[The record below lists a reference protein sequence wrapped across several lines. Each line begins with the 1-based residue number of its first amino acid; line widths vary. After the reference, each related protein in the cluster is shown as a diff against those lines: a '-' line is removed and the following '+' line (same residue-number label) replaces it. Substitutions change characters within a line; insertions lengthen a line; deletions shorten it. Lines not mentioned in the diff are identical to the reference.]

1 MKKST
6 TAFATLC
13 SLALC
18 LWAYQAGVWLL
29 AIPMVLVL
37 EARALIKPR
46 WKISWEHFQ
55 AIHVL
60 AAFTWLL
67 SIFNFPINSPSPVA
81 YGAGYHI
88 LKCLPIGL
96 FPLIVCQTYC
106 VNFTSFYKALFKE
119 SYRSDKCINLYYP
132 YFGICLLAASVTGG
146 NTVLFLAITAVL
158 VAGFLGSLRSPRF
171 SAIAFYGLIGLALV
185 LSLVGTHQFYWLKA
199 NVKLKSPDLFNDL
212 TKDIA
217 SLSTQN
223 ENQNREQKFN
233 TDFLNK
239 AKERIKNAPVSAS
252 QSSIAQSNQRTEASQ
267 NTQTAPSTTQP
278 TQAPESTP
286 SPGAAQS
293 STPSA
298 EIAES
303 AQSTGTTPSPTQATQ
318 AAGSL
323 PNMGAASG
331 VGTSES
337 GTQGTQSTGTAPSTG
352 ASQSGT
358 QPSGDIASSQ
368 QPHQQGGGNENIIG
382 AATSTQGDTPS
393 VEGSEN
399 TQGTTSAQNAGQ
411 TGVGTNQN
419 NPSSS
424 LQATNQDAHGTRS
437 QPLPSLVQEAG
448 GVVDPQKSVT
458 QIGNTGALQPSDAIL
473 FRVKPNAGLGTNRRE
488 PTFPLYIREATYNQY
503 ASGAWDAVQPKNTS
517 QDPSSTQQ
525 HWIFGPQT
533 PPTTSQ
539 TASVRISAALQ
550 RREET
555 LKLPMGTFDID
566 NLSVDSMQVNQ
577 YGTVTVQGKPGEI
590 SYTVQFDPTQS
601 LDSPPTSL
609 DMAIPQAEQPTMQ
622 TVIASLNLKGKS
634 ASATVQA
641 ISAFFTNNFQ
651 YSLLLPPSQKN
662 TTPLSTFL
670 LGHRSGHCE
679 YFASATSLL
688 LRSAGIPTRYVVGYS
703 VHEYSPS
710 EQQYIVRAR
719 NAHAWVTAYI
729 NGSWITVDTTPASGV
744 LSNGN
749 ASTASAG
756 KQVPNAKQVPN
767 GDVSKTSALG
777 KPTTVNAGKVVSQVS
792 PAQKIK
798 SFSEKISE
806 AWSTLPSNF
815 SKRSDTLLWAGG
827 IIALGLAIIFCTIFF
842 VWSAIRKN
850 RPQRSKWRR
859 RSPLDRSSPPM
870 PDGLDSE
877 FYLIEKRLG
886 EWGLERQ
893 SSETVRQW
901 ILRLKQKLPEAKMN
915 DLNQIIDLHYCYR
928 FDPQGIDQEDRLKL
942 RSMIQCW
949 LVETTA

>member
-13 SLALC
+13 SLSLC
-18 LWAYQAGVWLL
+18 LWAYQAGVWPL
-29 AIPMVLVL
+29 AIPMVLAL
-37 EARALIKPR
+37 EARALIKLR

-60 AAFTWLL
+60 AAFTWVL
-67 SIFNFPINSPSPVA
+67 SIFNFPIHSPSPIA
-81 YGAGYHI
+81 YGAGYHL

-96 FPLIVCQTYC
+96 FPLVVCQTYC
-106 VNFTSFYKALFKE
+106 VNFTSFYQDLFKE
-119 SYRSDKCINLYYP
+119 SYRSNKSIDLYYP

-146 NTVLFLAITAVL
+146 NTVLFLAIAAVL

-185 LSLVGTHQFYWLKA
+185 LSLVGTHQFYWLQA

-212 TKDIA
+212 MKNIA
-217 SLSTQN
+217 SLSTQD
-223 ENQNREQKFN
+223 ENQNRGQKFN
-233 TDFLNK
+233 TDFLSK
-239 AKERIKNAPVSAS
+239 AKEHTKNAPVSES
-252 QSSIAQSNQRTEASQ
+252 QSSVAPPNSSTEVSQ
-267 NTQTAPSTTQP
+267 NTQTAPSTTQ
-278 TQAPESTP
+278 AAESAP
-286 SPGAAQS
+286 SPGAVQS
-293 STPSA
+293 STGQNSIPSA
-298 EIAES
+298 EITES
-303 AQSTGTTPSPTQATQ
+303 AQSTGTTPSPTQSTQ
-318 AAGSL
+318 SAESL
-323 PNMGAASG
+323 PNVGAAPG
-331 VGTSES
+331 LGTAES

-352 ASQSGT
+352 SSQSGT
-358 QPSGDIASSQ
+358 QPPGDIASSQ
-368 QPHQQGGGNENIIG
+368 QPPQQSGGNGNIVG
-382 AATSTQGDTPS
+382 AATSTQGGTPS
-393 VEGSEN
+393 AEGPEN
-399 TQGTTSAQNAGQ
+399 TQGTTSPQNASQ

-419 NPSSS
+419 NPFSS
-424 LQATNQDAHGTRS
+424 LQAINQEAYGTRS

-458 QIGNTGALQPSDAIL
+458 QIGNTGALELSDAIL
-473 FRVKPNAGLGTNRRE
+473 FRVKPNAGFGANRRE

-503 ASGAWDAVQPKNTS
+503 TSGAWDAVQPKNTP
-517 QDPSSTQQ
+517 QNPRSTQR

-533 PPTTSQ
+533 PQITPQTT
-539 TASVRISAALQ
+539 SVRISASLQ

-555 LKLPMGTFDID
+555 LKLPIGTFDID
-566 NLSVDSMQVNQ
+566 NLSVDSMEVNQ
-577 YGTVTVQGKPGEI
+577 YGTATVQGKPGEI

-601 LDSPPTSL
+601 LDSQPTSL

-641 ISAFFTNNFQ
+641 ISAFFRNNFQ
-651 YSLLLPPSQKN
+651 YSLLLPSSQKN
-662 TTPLSTFL
+662 TTPLSAFL

-703 VHEYSPS
+703 VHEYRPS

-719 NAHAWVTAYI
+719 NAHAWVMAYV
-729 NGSWITVDTTPASGV
+729 NGSWITVDTTPASQV

-749 ASTASAG
+749 GSTAREG
-756 KQVPNAKQVPN
+756 KQAPN
-767 GDVSKTSALG
+767 GNVSKTPAVGQSATG
-777 KPTTVNAGKVVSQVS
+777 SVGKVVSQAS
-792 PAQKIK
+792 PAQKTK
-798 SFSEKISE
+798 SFAQKISE
-806 AWSTLPSNF
+806 GWSILSSTF

-827 IIALGLAIIFCTIFF
+827 IIALGLVIIFCALFF
-842 VWSAIRKN
+842 VWRAIHKN
-850 RPQRSKWRR
+850 RAQRSKWRR
-859 RSPLDRSSPPM
+859 RSPLDRSSPPI
-870 PDGLDSE
+870 PNVLDSE

-901 ILRLKQKLPEAKMN
+901 ILRLRQKLPEAKMN

-949 LVETTA
+949 LAETTA